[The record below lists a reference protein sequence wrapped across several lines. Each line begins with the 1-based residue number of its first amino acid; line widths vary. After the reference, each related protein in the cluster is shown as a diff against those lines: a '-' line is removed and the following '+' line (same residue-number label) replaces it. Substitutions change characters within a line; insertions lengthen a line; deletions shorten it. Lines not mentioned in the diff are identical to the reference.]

1 LKLLL
6 DTTYFFPV
14 IGISIKGIQEDAI
27 IKLIKKGYEIS
38 LSNITI
44 FELSAKGA
52 KYVATGDIES
62 HRVIRGIRA
71 IVYDEKIEK
80 IPLYDTSILL
90 TSFELRRILED
101 FVDCLILSSAINKCD
116 ILVTEDK
123 DIKCLEE
130 EKEFKKIIKLI
141 NPKFKIQTLIDIL

>member
-1 LKLLL
+1 MKLLL
-6 DTTYFFPV
+6 DTTYFFPA
-14 IGISIKGIQEDAI
+14 IGISIKEIQEDAI
-27 IKLIKKGYEIS
+27 IKLINKGYEIS

-52 KYVATGDIES
+52 KYVATGDIEP
-62 HRVIRGIRA
+62 HRVVRGIRA
-71 IVYDEKIEK
+71 IVYVEKIKK

-130 EKEFKKIIKLI
+130 EKEFKKIVKLI